1 VSGPGF
7 DIAAI
12 GACIPRRVR
21 VGAPDILDLGHRGAT
36 TAAHATAKVGTAA
49 AAVQEREDERG
60 NKRGPAEPQES
71 SRSLCL
77 SAVLLKGRRAVGDA
91 VVNGVVLSLSVC
103 LSA

>member
-21 VGAPDILDLGHRGAT
+21 VSAPDILDLGHRGS
-36 TAAHATAKVGTAA
+36 TAAHTTAKVGTAA
-49 AAVQEREDERG
+49 AAVQEGEDERG
-60 NKRGPAEPQES
+60 NKCGPAEPQES

-77 SAVLLKGRRAVGDA
+77 SAVLLKSGRAVGDA
-91 VVNGVVLSLSVC
+91 VVDGVVLSLLVSLSV
-103 LSA
+103 